1 MQTQFQIR
9 NVEPAVT
16 FYNQFN
22 FLSILLLTKK
32 KKKKNS
38 VQQIFIRLNYMNN
51 LVFKTLENFLF
62 LWFIEKK
69 SSMLTK
75 LEYKKMSKSTPAH
88 TQLKEAFITVTMA
101 ICFQRG
107 TSQTQ
112 FFNNLG
118 YSQDLKDCHK
128 NVIINNNNNKSV
140 T

>member
-1 MQTQFQIR
+1 
-9 NVEPAVT
+9 
-16 FYNQFN
+16 
-22 FLSILLLTKK
+22 
-32 KKKKNS
+32 
-38 VQQIFIRLNYMNN
+38 
-51 LVFKTLENFLF
+51 
-62 LWFIEKK
+62 
-69 SSMLTK
+69 MLTK

-118 YSQDLKDCHK
+118 YSRDLKDCYK
-128 NVIINNNNNKSV
+128 NVIINNNNKSV